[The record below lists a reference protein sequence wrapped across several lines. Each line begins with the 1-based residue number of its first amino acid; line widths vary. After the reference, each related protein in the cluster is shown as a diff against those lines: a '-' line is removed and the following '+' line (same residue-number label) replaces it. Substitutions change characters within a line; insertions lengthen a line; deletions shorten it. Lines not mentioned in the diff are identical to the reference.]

1 MTNPAI
7 TRRLADALKPIA
19 DEIVRLDT
27 LGHLIPGHPVSDPII
42 NKRAAEAIKP
52 FVDVAL
58 QMQRDGLLE
67 NAFMQPG
74 YFLCT
79 AWWELIEAFKNPM
92 APDP

>member
-1 MTNPAI
+1 MT
-7 TRRLADALKPIA
+7 
-19 DEIVRLDT
+19 
-27 LGHLIPGHPVSDPII
+27 DPII

-52 FVDVAL
+52 FIDVAL

-79 AWWELIEAFKNPM
+79 AWSELIAAFKNPM